1 MPNKQQDPTS
11 DQQSQ
16 NKQNQSQGQSGQQS
30 SAQGQSG
37 SDRQGGKI
45 DNVLYDVVTVLHEK
59 SKGLEAYDKYD
70 RDLQGRSEIKRVF
83 DEIRRN
89 DEQAVQHLQDCLRQL
104 VGQSGQSGKKGSQS
118 EEAA

>member
-1 MPNKQQDPTS
+1 MAKS
-11 DQQSQ
+11 DT
-16 NKQNQSQGQSGQQS
+16 QNQSTQSQSSSRAGQSS
-30 SAQGQSG
+30 SQGS
-37 SDRQGGKI
+37 QGGKI

-70 RDLQGRSEIKRVF
+70 RDLQGRNEIKQIF

-89 DEQAVQHLQDCLRQL
+89 DEQAVQRLQDCLREL
-104 VGQSGQSGKKGSQS
+104 VGESSPSGKKGSKS